1 MNSPWWGSITRPL
14 ARGMD
19 LVQFLSMK
27 HILVSPEGNHYGL
40 VDAQLREQGLARDIG
55 LTLPNMFAVP
65 ALLPGSAYV
74 ATVLSRVMTLAGN
87 PQQIRMFTPPL
98 AMPTMQFHLLWHRRT
113 QEIAAHQ
120 WLRGVIEKVAEDLR

>member
-1 MNSPWWGSITRPL
+1 MQSHANTTASSRNTHELTLMGLDHPA
-14 ARGMD
+14 AREAMD

-65 ALLPGSAYV
+65 ALLPGYKHAGVLAVTRHILQSLFAQSAINIS
-74 ATVLSRVMTLAGN
+74 SRAPITA
-87 PQQIRMFTPPL
+87 
-98 AMPTMQFHLLWHRRT
+98 
-113 QEIAAHQ
+113 
-120 WLRGVIEKVAEDLR
+120 